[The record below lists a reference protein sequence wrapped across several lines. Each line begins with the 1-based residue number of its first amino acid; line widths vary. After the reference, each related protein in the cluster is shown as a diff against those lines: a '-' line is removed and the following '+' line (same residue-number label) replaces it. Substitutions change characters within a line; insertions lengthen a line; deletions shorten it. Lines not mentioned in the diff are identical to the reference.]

1 MFGIPIQATVAML
14 AFKLAT
20 IGEDRIDFDSEIDC
34 NINGQLVARGVI
46 FDVEIYSEN
55 GKGFIHIKRVQTLL
69 PYLPQGM
76 DTGSGD

>member
-34 NINGQLVARGVI
+34 KINGQLVARGVV

-69 PYLPQGM
+69 PDLPHGVGPATC
-76 DTGSGD
+76 D